1 MKSFLRFFFHR
12 IQRLEIKILGNTL
25 FIRIMIFC
33 NFLGSIIGFFYYFD
47 VIGLSQYSPILWI
60 LIPDC
65 PMAVL
70 LLLGVYFQRNNQDF
84 GNFNFF
90 VFIQGIRAAAI
101 TFFFIAFFE
110 SLDFPIVFVGHFLL
124 LLQAIAILPLLVDLE
139 INKGTF
145 FTVGIT
151 FLNDISDFVGFPGV
165 FNPTLVQLSTI
176 QPVFP
181 RFDIFIFVFDTLLIC
196 IGIGFARF
204 MSSPEITPLQN
215 KAPKK
220 RNID

>member
-1 MKSFLRFFFHR
+1 MKSFLRIFFQQFHT
-12 IQRLEIKILGNTL
+12 LEIRILGYTSFIGIMILGNL
-25 FIRIMIFC
+25 
-33 NFLGSIIGFFYYFD
+33 LGSIIGFIYYLD

-70 LLLGVYFQRNNQDF
+70 LLLGVYFQRTNQRF

-110 SLDFPIVFVGHFLL
+110 SLDFPIVFIGHFLL
-124 LLQAIAILPLLVDLE
+124 LLQAIAILPLLLDIE
-139 INKGTF
+139 FNNGTF
-145 FTVGIT
+145 FAVVIT
-151 FLNDISDFVGFPGV
+151 FINDISDFVGFPGV
-165 FNPTLVQLSTI
+165 YNPTLVQISTI

-181 RFDIFIFVFDTLLIC
+181 WFGIFIFSFDIILIL
-196 IGIGFARF
+196 IGLGFVKF
-204 MSSPEITPLQN
+204 MSSPERIIN
-215 KAPKK
+215 HSVIKAGS
-220 RNID
+220 

>member
-1 MKSFLRFFFHR
+1 MKSFLRIFFQQLHT
-12 IQRLEIKILGNTL
+12 LEIRILGNTS
-25 FIRIMIFC
+25 FIGIMILG
-33 NFLGSIIGFFYYFD
+33 NLLGSIIGFIYYLD

-70 LLLGVYFQRNNQDF
+70 LLLGVYFQRTNQRF

-110 SLDFPIVFVGHFLL
+110 SLDFPIVFIGHFLL
-124 LLQAIAILPLLVDLE
+124 LLQAIAILPLLLDVE
-139 INKGTF
+139 FNNGTF
-145 FTVGIT
+145 FAVVIT
-151 FLNDISDFVGFPGV
+151 FINDVSDFVGFPGV
-165 FNPTLVQLSTI
+165 YNPTLVQLSTI

-181 RFDIFIFVFDTLLIC
+181 WFGIFIFSFDIILIL
-196 IGIGFARF
+196 IGLGFVKF
-204 MSSPEITPLQN
+204 MSSPERIIN
-215 KAPKK
+215 HSVIKAGS
-220 RNID
+220 